1 MAEKLK
7 LGIIFG
13 GMSSEHDVSIASGT
27 SVIKN
32 LDKEKYKIYPIYIG
46 KDGKW
51 YKYTKKI
58 EEIERLSVGSKID
71 EKTEIEN
78 VVEYLKQIDVA
89 FPVLHGLYGEDGT
102 IQGFLELLKIPYVG
116 CKVLSSSLSMDKA
129 YTKMIFERA
138 GINQAEYIYIKANDG
153 KYRIVS
159 KNFDEEE
166 VDLKKIGNIVKEK
179 LSFPVFVKPSNSGS
193 SVGINRAENETELEN
208 AILEASKLD
217 KKILIEKEII
227 GREVECAV
235 LGNEEVKASTVGE
248 IISAEDFYTYDAKYN
263 NSESKTVIPA
273 LIPEKIIE
281 EIRRC
286 AIKAFKAVDG
296 SGLARVD
303 FFIQDKTDKVY
314 LNEINT
320 MPGFTQISMYPKLW
334 SYEGLKYSELLDKLI
349 NLAIKENEE

>member
-7 LGIIFG
+7 LGVIFG

-32 LDKEKYKIYPIYIG
+32 LDKEKYEIYPIYIG

-102 IQGFLELLKIPYVG
+102 IQGFLELLKKPYVG

-138 GINQAEYIYIKANDG
+138 GINQAEYIYIKANDT

-166 VDLKKIGNIVKEK
+166 VDLKKLGNIVKEK

-235 LGNEEVKASTVGE
+235 LGNEEVKASYVGE
-248 IISAEDFYTYDAKYN
+248 ILPAEKFYTFDAKYK
-263 NSESKTVIPA
+263 NSSSRVIIPA
-273 LIPEKIIE
+273 ELSNDISDKI
-281 EIRRC
+281 RKT

-296 SGLARVD
+296 SGLSRVD
-303 FFIQDKTDKVY
+303 FFVENTSNKVII
-314 LNEINT
+314 NEINT
-320 MPGFTQISMYPKLW
+320 LPGFTDISMYPKLW
-334 SYEGLKYSELLDKLI
+334 EEAGINYTELLDELVKLA
-349 NLAIKENEE
+349 LE